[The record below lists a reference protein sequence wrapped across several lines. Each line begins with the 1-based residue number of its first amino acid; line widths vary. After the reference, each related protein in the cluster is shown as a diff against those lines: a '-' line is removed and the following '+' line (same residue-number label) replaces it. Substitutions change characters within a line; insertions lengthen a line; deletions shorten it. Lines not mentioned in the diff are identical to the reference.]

1 MKKIFFDSRPMDK
14 RAREDFGL
22 TEELMMEN
30 AAAAMEDAVT
40 PYVFH
45 ESTRYI
51 DRPHVLI
58 LCGAGNNGADGYA
71 LARRLVCHEFCVTCC
86 VVDEPKSELCKLQKK
101 RAELSGVMFTDLYSL
116 DDFIEEK
123 SFDITVVVD
132 CIFGAGFRQP
142 LPPNAEAVLL
152 SVSKIDCRK
161 ISCDIPTGLDAY
173 GNGTI
178 VFKADETVTMGSL
191 KLALYSDRAKDCTGK
206 ITLAN
211 LGISKTNFEHE
222 SKFQPDAYL
231 LEKNEMTLPWR
242 RKQNANKGTFGHAA
256 IASGEK
262 PGAANIA
269 ANAAINFGAGLVTL
283 TGVDS
288 SSFMSIMASKELPS
302 NTSALLLGSGFGR
315 SNKDAEKYLSY
326 LKENKKVPFVLDAD
340 IFYYSEIKKF
350 LEENS
355 SEEKNSRC
363 ILTPHPKEFSVLLEN
378 CGLGNFSTA
387 QVVEQRYELAK
398 KFTETFKGCILIL
411 KGTTTTIAHWSA
423 KENRTCI
430 YLNPHGTNALAKAGS
445 GDVLAGL
452 CTALL
457 AQGYN
462 AINAAIT
469 ASLAHSLASK
479 KYDGSFALTPEKL
492 IDEIG
497 ALK

>member
-1 MKKIFFDSRPMDK
+1 MDK

-30 AAAAMEDAVT
+30 AAAALENAVT

-45 ESTRYI
+45 ESARYI
-51 DRPHVLI
+51 DRPHVLV

-71 LARRLVCHEFCVTCC
+71 LARRLVCHEYTVTCC

-101 RAELSGVMFTDLYSL
+101 RAELAGVFFTDFYSL

-152 SVSKIDCRK
+152 SVSRIDARK
-161 ISCDIPTGLDAY
+161 ISCDIPTGLDAF
-173 GNGTI
+173 GNGTT
-178 VFKADETVTMGSL
+178 VFNADETVTMGSL
-191 KLALYSDRAKDCTGK
+191 KLALFSDRAKDCTGK

-211 LGISKTNFEHE
+211 LGISQTNFEHE
-222 SKFQPDAYL
+222 SKFIADAML
-231 LEKNEMTLPWR
+231 LEESEMHLPWR
-242 RKQNANKGTFGHAA
+242 KRNNVNKGTFGHAVIVA
-256 IASGEK
+256 GEK

-269 ANAAINFGAGLVTL
+269 ASAALNFGAGLVSL
-283 TGVDS
+283 AGVDS
-288 SSFMSIMASKELPS
+288 SNSMSIMASRELPA

-315 SNKDAEKYLSY
+315 SNRDTEKYLSY
-326 LKENKKVPFVLDAD
+326 LKENIKVSFVLDAD
-340 IFYYSEIKKF
+340 IFYYNEIKKF
-350 LEENS
+350 LEENCRD
-355 SEEKNSRC
+355 EKNSRC

-411 KGTTTTIAHWSA
+411 KGATTIIAHWSA

-457 AQGYN
+457 TQGYN
-462 AINAAIT
+462 SINAAIT